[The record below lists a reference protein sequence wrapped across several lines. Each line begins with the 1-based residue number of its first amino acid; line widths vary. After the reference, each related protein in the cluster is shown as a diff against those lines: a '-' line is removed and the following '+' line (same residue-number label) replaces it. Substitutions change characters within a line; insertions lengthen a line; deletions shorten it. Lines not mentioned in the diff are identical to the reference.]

1 MSSEFDLVVIG
12 AGSAGIR
19 ASRVAAAL
27 GARVAV
33 CERGPLGGTCVNVGC
48 VPKKLLSYGAH
59 FSEEV
64 EDARGYGWSVEPPTH
79 DWATLIARQDREL
92 TRLHGIYQRLLDSRG
107 VQVLRGDA
115 RLVDPRTVVLTTPEG
130 AEHTLRTR
138 YVLLATGG
146 VPRRPTFPG
155 GEHTLVSD
163 DVFRLRERPRRLV
176 VLGGGYIAVEMA
188 SIFRGYGS
196 DVTIVHRGPELL
208 RGFDHDVRRHLAEE
222 LRKKGLTLVLGHE
235 VTRVERAAHGAL
247 VVHAGAQRL
256 EADAVL
262 AAHGREPRL
271 VGLGLEAVG
280 VETTPAGIVVDASLR
295 TSVPG
300 VYAAGD
306 VIARVTLTPVALA
319 EGQLVARQLFAG
331 ESAAMAYADVP
342 SAVFT
347 APPVATVG
355 LTEEEARHESV
366 TIDVY
371 RTTFTPLRHT
381 LTGRAERTLMKLVV
395 ERTTDRV
402 LGVHVVGA
410 DAGEIVQGFAV
421 AVRLGATKRA
431 LDSTLGIHPTAA
443 EELVTMREVAP
454 PEPGLV
460 TQPRRAIQARVW
472 PA

>member
-1 MSSEFDLVVIG
+1 MSTELDLVVIG

-33 CERGPLGGTCVNVGC
+33 CESGPLGGTCVNVGC

-64 EDARGYGWSVEPPTH
+64 EDARGYGWSVASPTH
-79 DWATLIARQDREL
+79 DWATLVERQAREL
-92 TRLHGIYQRLLDSRG
+92 TRLHGVYQRLLEGRG
-107 VQVLRGDA
+107 VQLLRGHA
-115 RLVDPRTVVLTTPEG
+115 RLADPRTVVLTTPEG
-130 AEHTLRTR
+130 VEHTLRTR
-138 YVLLATGG
+138 FVLLATGG
-146 VPRRPTFPG
+146 TPRRPTFPG
-155 GEHTLVSD
+155 GEHALVSD

-188 SIFRGYGS
+188 SIFHGYGS
-196 DVTIVHRGPELL
+196 EVTLVHRGAELL

-222 LRKKGLTLVLGHE
+222 LRKKGLTLVLGQE
-235 VTRVERAAHGAL
+235 VQRVVRAAHGGL
-247 VVHAGAQRL
+247 EVYVGDQRL
-256 EADAVL
+256 EADVVL

-271 VGLGLEAVG
+271 VGLGLEAAG
-280 VETTPAGIVVDASLR
+280 VETTPEGIVVDASLR

-331 ESAAMAYADVP
+331 ESAAVAYADVP

-347 APPVATVG
+347 SPPVATVG
-355 LTEEEARHESV
+355 LTEEEARHESS
-366 TIDVY
+366 TIDIY

-381 LTGRAERTLMKLVV
+381 LTGRGERTLMKLVV

-402 LGVHVVGA
+402 LGVHVVGP

-431 LDSTLGIHPTAA
+431 LDGTLGIHPTAA
-443 EELVTMREVAP
+443 EELVTLRDVAP
-454 PEPGLV
+454 LEPGLV
-460 TQPRRAIQARVW
+460 THPRRAIPARVW
-472 PA
+472 SR